1 MALGRRAHAAIY
13 SAALMRAMTR
23 PMKGRETGP
32 VRWASRDDAEHEVAY
47 WRSRPVEGH
56 TELGRFLPGV
66 SDPPPM
72 EVEHDGQRF
81 YLARVNAYRATYS
94 NRRPPREP

>member
-1 MALGRRAHAAIY
+1 
-13 SAALMRAMTR
+13 MRAMTR

-32 VRWASRDDAEHEVAY
+32 VLWASRDDAEHEVAY
-47 WRSRPVEGH
+47 WRSRPVEAR

-81 YLARVNAYRATYS
+81 YLARLNAYRATYS
-94 NRRPPREP
+94 NRPPPREP